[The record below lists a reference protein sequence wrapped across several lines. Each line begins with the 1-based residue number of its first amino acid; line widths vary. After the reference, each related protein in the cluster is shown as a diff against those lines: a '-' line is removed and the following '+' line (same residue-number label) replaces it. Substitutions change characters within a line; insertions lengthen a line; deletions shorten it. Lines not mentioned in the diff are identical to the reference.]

1 MVCDDV
7 GDWRRYLKGRKIESV
22 SMILT
27 DQQKSL
33 IGKAAGIDSVRA
45 DISGNEPEDWVEPKD
60 KQFKWTPDNFGPL
73 VIPHKGLQIVLNH
86 RNFLLYRRTIEEL
99 ESGKPEEKKGHYY
112 LDGKKTDTYTFGE
125 ITIYDGD
132 NRADSNDSRTGDLYR
147 KRNYR
152 IALLIV
158 FPALYRLQVEP
169 VAEDNSIGFMQRLY
183 DYGLIQIYFC
193 NFLI

>member
-112 LDGKKTDTYTFGE
+112 LDGKKTDTYTFRRN
-125 ITIYDGD
+125 YYFMMGD
-132 NRADSNDSRTGDLYR
+132 NRSLSNDSRSWGFVPEEEITG
-147 KRNYR
+147 K
-152 IALLIV
+152 AMLIV
-158 FPALYRLQVEP
+158 FSGDSTGFRWNRL
-169 VAEDNSIGFMQRLY
+169 LKT
-183 DYGLIQIYFC
+183 IQ
-193 NFLI
+193 